1 MKTEKYGDSR
11 RVKVIW
17 IVAALAAFGAGPSWS
32 DSDDGGQSND
42 GGQSKIQIGYA
53 VAPVPLALRGKDRAL
68 VGLGSYIVNVVADCN
83 GCHSVPQFTYANG
96 GNPYFKGNQPKVVNQ
111 ATYLSGGQDF
121 GQLIPGTPNIVSRNL
136 TPDKT
141 GKPAGGRSWPEFR
154 EILRTG
160 VDLDHLH
167 PNCSATVS
175 SDCFPAHQPFNGD
188 LLQVMPWPAFQ
199 SLTDHDLRAI
209 YEYLSAVPCIAGP
222 PTGVRHN
229 DCL

>member
-1 MKTEKYGDSR
+1 MRNNINRVR
-11 RVKVIW
+11 RG
-17 IVAALAAFGAGPSWS
+17 AAFACVVTLVAGIGSGVSLAEDEDSGAEHSLVR
-32 DSDDGGQSND
+32 
-42 GGQSKIQIGYA
+42 IGYA
-53 VAPVPLALRGKDRAL
+53 VAPVPLNTRGKSREL

-83 GCHSVPQFTYANG
+83 GCHSVPQLSYAPG

-111 ATYLSGGQDF
+111 AVYLAGGQDF

-141 GKPAGGRSWPEFR
+141 GMPAGGRTWPEFH

-167 PNCSATVS
+167 PNCSSTVKAN
-175 SDCFPAHQPFNGD
+175 CFPGQQPFNGD
-188 LLQVMPWPAFQ
+188 LLLVMPWPAFQ
-199 SLTDHDLRAI
+199 RMTEHEMRAV
-209 YEYLSAVPCIAGP
+209 YEYLSAIPCISGP

-229 DCL
+229 DCF